1 MSHLHL
7 GPSMSILRGHFV
19 AFPVRS
25 YRLKRESY
33 RDYSSLFESYKEDL
47 LYRKLLM
54 KYIYLVKFTVRYRC
68 LYHARMIEST
78 DIPNLPGY
86 VSIKEAADLLGVSD
100 KRVYQY
106 IRAGRL
112 PAQRVGHILIL
123 PIEAV
128 RQFKPGPSGR
138 VRTKAP
144 SWRTYR
150 SRGTLF
156 VTDIHVPVR
165 AGQQATLLIWKSTE
179 MPDEAA
185 RKHDLELFQ
194 EELADVL
201 EWETAQYST
210 NEAIMHT

>member
-1 MSHLHL
+1 MN
-7 GPSMSILRGHFV
+7 
-19 AFPVRS
+19 
-25 YRLKRESY
+25 ES
-33 RDYSSLFESYKEDL
+33 
-47 LYRKLLM
+47 
-54 KYIYLVKFTVRYRC
+54 V
-68 LYHARMIEST
+68 

-86 VSIKEAADLLGVSD
+86 VSIKEAADLLDVSD

-128 RQFKPGPSGR
+128 RQFKPSPSGR

-150 SRGTLF
+150 SRGTVL
-156 VTDIHVPVR
+156 VTDIRVPVR
-165 AGQQATLLIWKSTE
+165 AGQQAALVKKLRTIQKLDELTFPGTVARYVVKSDESLAALQILLIWKSTE

-185 RKHDLELFQ
+185 RKHDLALFQ
-194 EELADVL
+194 EQLADVL
-201 EWETAQYST
+201 EWERAQYTT
-210 NEAIMHT
+210 NEAIIHT

>member
-1 MSHLHL
+1 
-7 GPSMSILRGHFV
+7 
-19 AFPVRS
+19 
-25 YRLKRESY
+25 
-33 RDYSSLFESYKEDL
+33 
-47 LYRKLLM
+47 M
-54 KYIYLVKFTVRYRC
+54 KDGI
-68 LYHARMIEST
+68 
-78 DIPNLPGY
+78 DIPNLPGF

-106 IRAGRL
+106 VRAGRL

-123 PIEAV
+123 PIEEV
-128 RQFKPGPSGR
+128 KRFKPSPTGR

-165 AGQQATLLIWKSTE
+165 AGQQTTLLKKLRTIQKHDEHTFLGTVARYVVKSDESLTALQILLIWKSTE

-185 RKHDLELFQ
+185 RKHDLALFQ
-194 EELADVL
+194 EQLADVL
-201 EWETAQYST
+201 IWEQAQYST
-210 NEAIMHT
+210 NEALIHT